1 MRGEE
6 LVEIELTHM
15 LFSPFY
21 VVIEMRYAHQENLYS
36 IFVHVAVDAIANV
49 GVILSIWLMAMYVS
63 LSLINTMIFIL
74 NIRNTSV
81 ILSTFLRNYMYI
93 YRGWLLADPIVAI
106 GIIGLMVTNA
116 IPICQRTGKVLLQ
129 TTPLTIKDQLDKC
142 LREVRTIYTRIIPM
156 IYPLYI
162 HKQQIDLLIHLFL
175 SSSILLSTN
184 KASTLD
190 GVLECRNEHFWTQS
204 PGVFVGSLNVR
215 IRSDANE
222 QLVLARVQQLFGG
235 LITHL
240 TVQIEKDEWTIPTSV
255 TN

>member
-1 MRGEE
+1 M
-6 LVEIELTHM
+6 VEIELTHM

-129 TTPLTIKDQLDKC
+129 TTPLTIKDQLDKY
-142 LREVRTIYTRIIPM
+142 LREVRTIYKRIVIIPM
-156 IYPLYI
+156 IYPQFNRHIYTLTTDRFA
-162 HKQQIDLLIHLFL
+162 HLIL
-175 SSSILLSTN
+175 SSSYFQPT
-184 KASTLD
+184 
-190 GVLECRNEHFWTQS
+190 R
-204 PGVFVGSLNVR
+204 
-215 IRSDANE
+215 
-222 QLVLARVQQLFGG
+222 
-235 LITHL
+235 HL
-240 TVQIEKDEWTIPTSV
+240 H
-255 TN
+255 